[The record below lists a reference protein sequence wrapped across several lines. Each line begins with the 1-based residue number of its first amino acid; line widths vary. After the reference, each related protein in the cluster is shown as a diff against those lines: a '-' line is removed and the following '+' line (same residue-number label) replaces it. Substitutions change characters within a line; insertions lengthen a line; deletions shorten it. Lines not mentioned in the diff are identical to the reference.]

1 MHIDCSYHFSMVKV
15 LRVAVALEDPVAA
28 IFRPSSLSLILFLAS
43 QDANENSVDH
53 DNSPPKSTT

>member
-1 MHIDCSYHFSMVKV
+1 MVKV